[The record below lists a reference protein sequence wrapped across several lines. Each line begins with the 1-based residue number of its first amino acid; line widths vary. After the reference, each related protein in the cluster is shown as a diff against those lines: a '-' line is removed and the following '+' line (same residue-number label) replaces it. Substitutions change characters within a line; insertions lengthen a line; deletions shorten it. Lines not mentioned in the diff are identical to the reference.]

1 MFASLAVGYELYAE
15 RPKGSRLTGI
25 LHAGNGLFTTPHHKD
40 PINVHRLLNSY
51 DKHCAGRYVYQS
63 EKYPLEILFVA
74 AGGYKDVRLDKLF
87 NLWTIQQKIRLLP
100 WIGALC
106 IDPRSNSWLRVTLLP
121 KSNMRLLEV
130 SFNGRLYNLED
141 FCVQK
146 LGLRAYAEE
155 THFDHWFAEKLK
167 LFFHESI
174 SVHTILATWSDER
187 IAALALDLKPWTA
200 EDKAE
205 IQRLEATSAAT
216 SVATSVATTTDHAAL
231 LAKLATQKAALTK
244 ELADLAAIQTE
255 VAEIRR
261 LEALIQDARKVLN
274 EPECLPLRI

>member
-130 SFNGRLYNLED
+130 SFNGRLYALED
-141 FCVQK
+141 FCVQT
-146 LGLRAYAEE
+146 LGLRPYAEE

-167 LFFHESI
+167 LFFHETI

-205 IQRLEATSAAT
+205 IQRLEATE
-216 SVATSVATTTDHAAL
+216 VATVVATDHAAL

-244 ELADLAAIQTE
+244 ELADLAAIQAE

-261 LEALIQDARKVLN
+261 LEALIQDARKVLR
-274 EPECLPLRI
+274 EPECL